1 MKSSPPKDAAAQGNL
16 ADPIAVAKPT
26 LWRRLKGFLSQ
37 FKQDLRAPLEGTEGL
52 DRWGKVK
59 ARSRHLFKRYG
70 WKLLVAICVYYLI
83 RDGILYVLIPY
94 LVAKKLLID

>member
-1 MKSSPPKDAAAQGNL
+1 MKSSPLEDAAAQEGVANPVSAPRMNL
-16 ADPIAVAKPT
+16 WK
-26 LWRRLKGFLSQ
+26 RLKGFLSQ
-37 FKQDLRAPLEGTEGL
+37 FKRDLRAPLEGTEGL

-83 RDGILYVLIPY
+83 RDGILYILIPY